1 MKKFLQ
7 KWLLIVAMILVP
19 WVTQGQTLDMYSFS
33 TGVDA
38 SKWIT
43 LSSPSNVYTEY
54 SDDVASSVFNIG
66 FTFPFGEGA
75 YSQFSVSS
83 NGTFRLGPTATL
95 GTTQG
100 GMFNASYYNANL
112 PKISGIARD
121 MSTGSDGYVH
131 YQLTGTA
138 PNRVFVCEFA
148 LSYTYGNSYPGDV
161 KWQVQLH
168 EDSSKVVIVYAPTA
182 PATTPSSFHIG
193 MAETPDNIIVINPST
208 HDLIYSNG
216 AHTTTYSTW
225 PGANRYY
232 EFVRPVISC
241 PKPTSIA
248 VTNLSPYSFDVSW
261 TDTSDATSWIVRL
274 LEGDS
279 LIYDNVENT
288 NSISFTSLTPA
299 TNYSVQVAGLC
310 MNGDTSFFRSTNVLT
325 QCVSLTILPY
335 TENFDS
341 VTGSTTTS
349 VAVNNLPPCWANHN
363 TGTNTSYSGYPIVYS
378 SSSSAHSGN
387 NSLRFYTYIT
397 AGTYSDQIAILPLTD
412 STVLPLSNLQ
422 LSFWMRSTS
431 TTYQSYVIVGV
442 MTDPTDPNTFVPVET
457 VYTNGSTTYEQHSVM
472 LAAYQGTHGYIA
484 IKAPQPASSYNA
496 LYIDDLVIDEAP
508 SCLPVYDLTVDRVT
522 TDSIYLSWTPL
533 GNESAWIVR
542 YGTNEDVVYD
552 TT

>member
-1 MKKFLQ
+1 
-7 KWLLIVAMILVP
+7 MILVP
-19 WVTQGQTLDMYSFS
+19 WVTQGQTLDTYSFS

-43 LSSPSNVYTEY
+43 LSSPSNVFESY
-54 SDDVASSVFNIG
+54 SDDVASSVLNIG
-66 FTFPFGEGA
+66 FTFPFGDGV

-168 EDSSKVVIVYAPTA
+168 EDSSKVVIVYAPTV

-216 AHTTTYSTW
+216 AHSTTYSTW
-225 PGANRYY
+225 PGASRYY
-232 EFVRPVISC
+232 EFVRPVITC

-248 VTNLSPYSFDVSW
+248 VANLGSFSFDVSW

-279 LIYDNVENT
+279 LVYDNVENT
-288 NSISFTSLTPA
+288 DSVSFTGLAMKGALNLNNSIADKAEWLDYAGINDISAGEAFVL
-299 TNYSVQVAGLC
+299 YDGRKDGREGVAGATAS
-310 MNGDTSFFRSTNVLT
+310 NEK
-325 QCVSLTILPY
+325 SLGLNEVIISDDGNTKAG
-335 TENFDS
+335 
-341 VTGSTTTS
+341 VTATPVNLFQSTTLTAPIY
-349 VAVNNLPPCWANHN
+349 VIPVDEEITVTIDYDVETVDNNLPNLLSDGVKYGSKIN
-363 TGTNTSYSGYPIVYS
+363 NKISKTVTFGTATKFENGK
-378 SSSSAHSGN
+378 
-387 NSLRFYTYIT
+387 
-397 AGTYSDQIAILPLTD
+397 
-412 STVLPLSNLQ
+412 
-422 LSFWMRSTS
+422 
-431 TTYQSYVIVGV
+431 SYVIKLHLG
-442 MTDPTDPNTFVPVET
+442 MN
-457 VYTNGSTTYEQHSVM
+457 SVKFD
-472 LAAYQGTHGYIA
+472 A
-484 IKAPQPASSYNA
+484 
-496 LYIDDLVIDEAP
+496 
-508 SCLPVYDLTVDRVT
+508 
-522 TDSIYLSWTPL
+522 
-533 GNESAWIVR
+533 
-542 YGTNEDVVYD
+542 DVVGWVAAD
-552 TT
+552 EGGAWLPANQN